1 MSWLK
6 LDDCFFRHPKVI
18 AAGRDARDLY
28 LAGLCYCGAGLTDGV
43 IPAGALRI
51 LGADADI
58 DDPKAA
64 VTTLVRV
71 GLWEMTESGEH
82 RVHDY
87 SEDVREP
94 RPVPSRP
101 TPVPVNDQSPEGV
114 HAPSAGTRSY
124 GRIDHA
130 QEFARIA
137 QEMDE

>member
-71 GLWEMTESGEH
+71 GLWEMIESGEY

-87 SEDVREP
+87 LEYNPSAEKVKAERKAAQERMRRNRSGGVRANNGRSSEDVREP
-94 RPVPSRP
+94 RPVPSYSR
-101 TPVPVNDQSPEGV
+101 
-114 HAPSAGTRSY
+114 TR
-124 GRIDHA
+124 
-130 QEFARIA
+130 
-137 QEMDE
+137 

>member
-51 LGADADI
+51 LGADVDI

-71 GLWEMTESGEH
+71 GLWEMIESGEY

-87 SEDVREP
+87 LEYNPSAEKVKAERKVAQERMRPNRSGGVRANNGRSSEDVREP
-94 RPVPSRP
+94 RPVPSYSR
-101 TPVPVNDQSPEGV
+101 
-114 HAPSAGTRSY
+114 TR
-124 GRIDHA
+124 
-130 QEFARIA
+130 
-137 QEMDE
+137 